1 MSIANS
7 PLVKT
12 AMFAEDPNWGRILS
26 SIGKASIGKYNF
38 LKLEIYLGKFLI
50 FKNNKL
56 NKKYSEKNAAKYL
69 KNKKID
75 INIILNNGNDEVTV
89 WTSDLSYKYIKI
101 NAEYRT

>member
-26 SIGKASIGKYNF
+26 SIGKANVGKYDF
-38 LKLEIYLGKFLI
+38 SKLEIYLGKYLI

-56 NKKYSEKNAAKYL
+56 NKMYSEKHVAKYL
-69 KNKKID
+69 KNKKMI
-75 INIILNNGNDEVTV
+75 
-89 WTSDLSYKYIKI
+89 
-101 NAEYRT
+101 